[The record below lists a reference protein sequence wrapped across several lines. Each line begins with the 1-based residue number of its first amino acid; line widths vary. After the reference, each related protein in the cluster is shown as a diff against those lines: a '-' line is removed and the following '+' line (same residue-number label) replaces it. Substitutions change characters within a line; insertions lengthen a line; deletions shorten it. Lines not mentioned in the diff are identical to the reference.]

1 MRKRRSW
8 LGIGRAID
16 RVFVGCARGLAV
28 STDQSHACV
37 VTDSHPGGHRLESTV
52 HADGLH
58 ARCGDTVLV
67 SASTG
72 PSGRYAAVYRGG
84 LDGRN
89 LKRCRRGL
97 REWFDNNIDTHCVD
111 ASPDGRFAAF
121 ATSSGHVFA
130 SDDQGATW
138 NELA

>member
-1 MRKRRSW
+1 MCCDRS
-8 LGIGRAID
+8 
-16 RVFVGCARGLAV
+16 
-28 STDQSHACV
+28 T
-37 VTDSHPGGHRLESTV
+37 PGGHRLESTV

-97 REWFDNNIDTHCVD
+97 RERFDNNIDTHCVD
-111 ASPDGRFAAF
+111 ASPDGRFATNSVAIYRRVTYRPSPHPSGMTRSTQLM
-121 ATSSGHVFA
+121 ATR
-130 SDDQGATW
+130 
-138 NELA
+138 LAERDGGLS